1 MCNAETCLRLRHRVY
16 PMTGASDPAATINA
30 MVAAISGPRLQPY
43 LFAADGNTREALR
56 LYQWNIDLSGAVYES
71 LHVFEVFLRNALD
84 ARLAEWNA
92 AQLDRA
98 TGRPHSADWLLD
110 PSRLLRRLIGTNITR
125 ATEQASAALRGKR
138 GRLVTHADVVAQLSF
153 GTWRYLLPDRDPG
166 RQRLWN
172 DSLKAAF
179 PYLNATP
186 AALVTRVDDVYR
198 LRNRVAH
205 LEPLLRAGVVR
216 RDLNAMRWVLA
227 AMDPELEAWFVS
239 RQRITHVLRRRTH

>member
-1 MCNAETCLRLRHRVY
+1 
-16 PMTGASDPAATINA
+16 MTGTPDPDASISAI
-30 MVAAISGPRLQPY
+30 VAAISEPRLQPY
-43 LFAADGNTREALR
+43 LVVADGNTREALR

-84 ARLAEWNA
+84 ARLAMWNV
-92 AQLDRA
+92 AQVDPA
-98 TGRPHSADWLLD
+98 TGRPHSENWLLD

-125 ATEQASAALRGKR
+125 ATEQARAALRGKR
-138 GRLVTHADVVAQLSF
+138 GRVVAHADIVAQLSF

-179 PYLNATP
+179 AYLNAAP
-186 AALVTRVDDVYR
+186 AVLVTRVEDVYR

-205 LEPLLRAGVVR
+205 LEPLLRSGVVR
-216 RDLNAMRWVLA
+216 RDLNSMRWVLA

-239 RQRITHVLRRRTH
+239 RQRITHVIRRRTH